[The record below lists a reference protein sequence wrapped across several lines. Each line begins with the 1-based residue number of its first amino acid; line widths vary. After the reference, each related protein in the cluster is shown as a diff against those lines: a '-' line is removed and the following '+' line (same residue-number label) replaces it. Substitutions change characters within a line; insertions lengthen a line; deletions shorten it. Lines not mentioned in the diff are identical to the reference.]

1 MVKISI
7 CVDFGLLGGDA
18 AASHKFTNGFPTRLV
33 YRIFPI
39 SPSQSST
46 QLIPEMNFICNGTI
60 VGYTIAGDVTGDQHQ
75 IQVWRENDDPSQ
87 LGVHYNKIDTIQID
101 EHLCEGGPRT
111 MHSNEKVFHCNLT
124 TSNRV
129 SIQTGDILGLKLP
142 HDSGLFFATATEAPT
157 NYVFM
162 GDASLLALANNISSP
177 KLLPQ
182 ITLEIGI

>member
-1 MVKISI
+1 M
-7 CVDFGLLGGDA
+7 
-18 AASHKFTNGFPTRLV
+18 
-33 YRIFPI
+33 
-39 SPSQSST
+39 
-46 QLIPEMNFICNGTI
+46 
-60 VGYTIAGDVTGDQHQ
+60 GYTIAGDVTGDQHQ
-75 IQVWRENDDPSQ
+75 IQVWRENDDHSQ
-87 LGVHYNKIDTIQID
+87 FGVHYNKIDTIQID
-101 EHLCEGGPRT
+101 EHLCEGGLRT

-129 SIQTGDILGLKLP
+129 SIQSGDILGLKLP
-142 HDSGLFFATATEAPT
+142 HNSGLAFATATEAPT